1 MNYPLQLY
9 EKSLEYTKAE
19 NLSNKV
25 DIIKDRIGTELQFHN
40 YYFTHHT
47 KILTTEEKRSAYSRL
62 TTMNEKLDMQ
72 ISTAKLINAVVPDEV
87 ASMVLTTHII
97 PDIMGNMR
105 SYSSQAF
112 RCTKCGDK
120 YRRIPLAGK
129 CLGCGNNLIQTVT
142 RNSVEKYV
150 YIALDLRNKFK
161 MNDYLSSRIESLVME
176 LNYIFKEKEIQ
187 KNPQSS
193 IFDYL

>member
-1 MNYPLQLY
+1 
-9 EKSLEYTKAE
+9 
-19 NLSNKV
+19 
-25 DIIKDRIGTELQFHN
+25 
-40 YYFTHHT
+40 
-47 KILTTEEKRSAYSRL
+47 
-62 TTMNEKLDMQ
+62 MNEKLDMQ
-72 ISTAKLINAVVPDEV
+72 ISTAKLINAVIPDEV
-87 ASMVLTTHII
+87 ASMVLTTHIL

-112 RCTKCGDK
+112 RCTKCGEK

-129 CLGCGNNLIQTVT
+129 CLGCDNNLIQTVT

-150 YIALDLRNKFK
+150 YIALDIRNKFK
-161 MNDYLSSRIESLVME
+161 MNNYLSSRIESLVME

-193 IFDYL
+193 IIDYLDQ